1 MTLAVI
7 VIFLILGLLAM
18 PLAFALGFA
27 SIGGLVIADM
37 DLSVMPQR
45 MMHAIDNFPLM
56 AIPLFMLAGELMV
69 SAGIMQRLI
78 AVSYTHLTLPTIL
91 LV

>member
-1 MTLAVI
+1 MTYVVIITFLVLA
-7 VIFLILGLLAM
+7 LLRM

-27 SIGGLVIADM
+27 SLGGLYMAEIEFLV
-37 DLSVMPQR
+37 LPQR
-45 MMHAIDNFPLM
+45 MMHAVDNFPLM

-78 AVSYTHLTLPTIL
+78 DFAR
-91 LV
+91 